1 MSNDLHTIVNFSSAK
16 REEQMKLY
24 LREKTLT
31 IFFPTRSTRF
41 INLWFKSSLNM
52 LFFFSIHLETAIVAT
67 RAPAA
72 DITHPSETAAIQREG
87 LRAKLEAMASSLA
100 VVGAPTMVVFF

>member
-41 INLWFKSSLNM
+41 INLWFESSLNM
-52 LFFFSIHLETAIVAT
+52 FSFFIHLETAIVAT

-87 LRAKLEAMASSLA
+87 LRAELEATHD
-100 VVGAPTMVVFF
+100 GCVFLSCLKVC

>member
-1 MSNDLHTIVNFSSAK
+1 
-16 REEQMKLY
+16 
-24 LREKTLT
+24 
-31 IFFPTRSTRF
+31 
-41 INLWFKSSLNM
+41 M

-87 LRAKLEAMASSLA
+87 LRAELE
-100 VVGAPTMVVFF
+100 VTHDGCVF